1 MPEAPPQEEDGPED
15 LNGINPLTPLSSA
28 AFAGF
33 VSFLFW
39 RITIGLATALN
50 NVHLETDF
58 YPAQRLFNIA
68 STAFVGITALG
79 AGVIGVTA
87 VGLLGLSM
95 RVSLGIMSGELD
107 PNKKREEKP
116 RSPIPLDAQGLPK
129 ITGAWYDVKP
139 PVQQPPVQAE
149 QQQPQ
154 AGGAVEEGEREK
166 QNA

>member
-1 MPEAPPQEEDGPED
+1 VEDDASDD

-33 VSFLFW
+33 ISFLFW
-39 RITIGLATALN
+39 RITIGLATAFN

-87 VGLLGLSM
+87 VGLLGLTM
-95 RVSLGIMSGELD
+95 RVTLGIMSGELD
-107 PNKKREEKP
+107 PNKQRVEAP
-116 RSPIPLDAQGLPK
+116 RPPFPVDSQGLPK

-139 PVQQPPVQAE
+139 TPPPVQPEPPAE
-149 QQQPQ
+149 PS
-154 AGGAVEEGEREK
+154 AAKEGVKEK
-166 QNA
+166 QDA